1 MFKVKD
7 YKIDDLKTLAN
18 INENAFRKDSEKQ
31 SFEEFRELTKDFV
44 GKVIVLESE
53 IIGAIFFRKKEIEG
67 EIKIERLFISPKY
80 QNKGLGYFIIAR
92 LKEENPSYKIEL
104 EIHNGNFK
112 TKKFCEKIKR
122 EI

>member
-18 INENAFRKDSEKQ
+18 INKNAFRKDSEKQ

-80 QNKGLGYFIIAR
+80 Q
-92 LKEENPSYKIEL
+92 
-104 EIHNGNFK
+104 
-112 TKKFCEKIKR
+112 
-122 EI
+122 